1 MWNRPWPTYWKC
13 NLRKT
18 TPALHLSL
26 TWTMRAYFLFGQ
38 RGHIFYLDREGLF
51 FIWTGRAYFQQETL
65 IGQPCHIDP
74 DQSSEMVN
82 TLGSDLD
89 RFWPWLMIFMN
100 RKKYKTVAKISIEY
114 HKTKITIFCR
124 WPILTASSTLRRD
137 SFLGILLLLS
147 CNGIP
152 RYNSRDFL

>member
-18 TPALHLSL
+18 TSALHLSL

-82 TLGSDLD
+82 TLESDLD

-100 RKKYKTVAKISIEY
+100 RKKYKTVARISIEY
-114 HKTKITIFCR
+114 HKTKITIFVGDPSYCVLYITTGFFSR
-124 WPILTASSTLRRD
+124 YFALIKLQWHSTLQ
-137 SFLGILLLLS
+137 
-147 CNGIP
+147 
-152 RYNSRDFL
+152 